1 MRLTMARGELEG
13 IRAARSL
20 GDWTDLP
27 PTRTVE
33 QAEPATSPTKS
44 PALGKLIDEYL
55 TEKRTRGDTAPKRL
69 LDFNAALMLFR
80 QWCGDDTPA
89 ASIDAAKIGQF
100 RSLLAKLPSNHTKRF
115 PDLTLEQIVEEAEK
129 RGLPPRDAST
139 VNQKYLALL
148 EAFFEWAKR
157 GALIG
162 SNPAVGIRA
171 EVSRSRVRRHK
182 RRPFS
187 LDHLKRIYSAPLYT
201 GCASDARIYEP
212 GDVLVNDHRRWIPLL
227 SLFTGAR
234 LNELCQLRV
243 RDVRTVDGVLCLD
256 INDEDGK
263 RLKTRASMRLVPLH
277 PELLRLGFEDYVAS
291 LPKGS
296 SLWPEMET
304 GTTGYSSDAVSK
316 WFIRFLDKTLG
327 HADRKR
333 AQLSHHSFRHTMKD
347 RMREVGIDERIQDA
361 FIGHETA
368 HVSAAYGTGY
378 RPRAILAE
386 ISKVHFEGLSL
397 EHLYPPPISIAA

>member
-1 MRLTMARGELEG
+1 MTQLTYLSRRRGRYYFRCRVPTDLVPKLGRRELFRSLRTADPRIARQRWHRVTIVTAELWNAVRKAMTQEEIDRHVARWLSDQLQADQLQRVETEFAEEYATFCGITPYAAAADLIGSEAEANLEEWRKAVKRHDWERAAHLADRLIREQGLDVSRDSPEYALLCMRLTVARGELEG

-69 LDFNAALMLFR
+69 LDFNAALTLFR
-80 QWCGDDTPA
+80 QWCGDDTPI
-89 ASIDAAKIGQF
+89 ASIDAVKIGQF

-171 EVSRSRVRRHK
+171 EVSRSR
-182 RRPFS
+182 
-187 LDHLKRIYSAPLYT
+187 
-201 GCASDARIYEP
+201 
-212 GDVLVNDHRRWIPLL
+212 
-227 SLFTGAR
+227 
-234 LNELCQLRV
+234 
-243 RDVRTVDGVLCLD
+243 
-256 INDEDGK
+256 
-263 RLKTRASMRLVPLH
+263 
-277 PELLRLGFEDYVAS
+277 
-291 LPKGS
+291 
-296 SLWPEMET
+296 
-304 GTTGYSSDAVSK
+304 
-316 WFIRFLDKTLG
+316 
-327 HADRKR
+327 
-333 AQLSHHSFRHTMKD
+333 
-347 RMREVGIDERIQDA
+347 
-361 FIGHETA
+361 
-368 HVSAAYGTGY
+368 
-378 RPRAILAE
+378 
-386 ISKVHFEGLSL
+386 
-397 EHLYPPPISIAA
+397 